1 MLGPAPEHDTTT
13 IAAGVKSGIDWPT
26 PAATEPPQPALLQF
40 PDSTLEALGDK
51 QAEQE
56 EGEKGDLAKQD
67 ILSGDIDTGH
77 LSEGG
82 EGGVAGGVMAT
93 TSSLSRA
100 HIPAGTQDQS
110 YDYRYEFSE
119 TRKVLEEFFKAE
131 NEFPAS
137 SSPPLGLSNPPMGLQ
152 TSPTA
157 PPHTQ
162 QSIHT
167 AYRSSQGGADLDYS
181 LKRHA
186 GNSYVGQRLADADD
200 DIVAAVISKQSEQ
213 QQGGVQVKQ
222 QISEQQQ
229 PRKQHNEQQQQQH
242 DGPQATAGGSSQADH
257 QQPTSSKASSG
268 SNGEVRV
275 LEGYKDNITTMGGY
289 GVNKDGSTY
298 SKDLLDLCTSV
309 TPPPPASQPQS
320 TTAANTMA
328 QVSSHS
334 RRPKGDRDSQ
344 TFPEFDPTRELPPP
358 PPAYDSRNFTLSPE
372 TTDCDSAD
380 LESELRCPQ

>member
-137 SSPPLGLSNPPMGLQ
+137 SSPPMGLSSPPLGLSNPPMGLQ
-152 TSPTA
+152 PSPPG

-186 GNSYVGQRLADADD
+186 GVGRGCGAGLQPHRRVGQAQWGAR
-200 DIVAAVISKQSEQ
+200 
-213 QQGGVQVKQ
+213 
-222 QISEQQQ
+222 
-229 PRKQHNEQQQQQH
+229 
-242 DGPQATAGGSSQADH
+242 QAHWGARACR
-257 QQPTSSKASSG
+257 
-268 SNGEVRV
+268 EFV
-275 LEGYKDNITTMGGY
+275 LCFEK
-289 GVNKDGSTY
+289 
-298 SKDLLDLCTSV
+298 LFE
-309 TPPPPASQPQS
+309 
-320 TTAANTMA
+320 
-328 QVSSHS
+328 H
-334 RRPKGDRDSQ
+334 
-344 TFPEFDPTRELPPP
+344 FPGL
-358 PPAYDSRNFTLSPE
+358 
-372 TTDCDSAD
+372 
-380 LESELRCPQ
+380 